1 MTKGFTGPEVKGAYD
16 RAYGLC
22 GQIGESAPPL
32 PRPCPAC
39 SGSSSPG
46 GNCRVRGRSRCK
58 LLRLAQ
64 AQPDPLLL
72 PAAHVALGVTLFH
85 LGEPTA
91 ARRQVEQGLGAY
103 DRHQQE
109 ALILQYGEDVGCS
122 CSCTMPALALQVLG
136 YPDQA
141 LARSQEALVLAEA
154 LSHPLIRS
162 RARPHCLF
170 LSVSPGRPDRASAG
184 RVGHRPGSRA
194 WVFAGVGGRTE
205 RSCGVGACGAGTGRR
220 GDCAHAPRPRGLSDP
235 WGRFLRPYHLGLLA
249 EALGKAGR
257 AQEGLTVLGEAL
269 ATARRTGE
277 RWYDAE
283 LHRLQGELTPE
294 RRDLESQAAER
305 SRKPKRVFSRPSRRR
320 ASRGPSSSSC
330 AR

>member
-1 MTKGFTGPEVKGAYD
+1 MTGPMGSAGRSA
-16 RAYGLC
+16 RAPT
-22 GQIGESAPPL
+22 SSPPL
-32 PRPCPAC
+32 SAC

-46 GNCRVRGRSRCK
+46 GELQSARALAER

-109 ALILQYGEDVGCS
+109 ALVLQYGEDVGCS
-122 CSCTMPALALQVLG
+122 CLHYARFALQVLG

-141 LARSQEALVLAEA
+141 LARGEEALALAEA
-154 LSHPLIRS
+154 LSHPFTLARGLATTAYFYQFRREGRTAQA
-162 RARPHCLF
+162 RAESAIDLVAEHGF
-170 LSVSPGRPDRASAG
+170 SPVWGAHGTLVRGWALAEQG
-184 RVGHRPGSRA
+184 QA
-194 WVFAGVGGRTE
+194 EAGVAHIRHALEVRQTL
-205 RSCGVGACGAGTGRR
+205 GVC
-220 GDCAHAPRPRGLSDP
+220 LM
-235 WGRFLRPYHLGLLA
+235 RPYHLGFLA

-257 AQEGLTVLGEAL
+257 AQEGLAVLREAL
-269 ATARRTGE
+269 ATARRTWE

-283 LHRLQGELTPE
+283 LHRLQGELTPQQSGSGAPK
-294 RRDLESQAAER
+294 RR
-305 SRKPKRVFSRPSRRR
+305 RKPKRVFSRPSRRR

-330 AR
+330 GR